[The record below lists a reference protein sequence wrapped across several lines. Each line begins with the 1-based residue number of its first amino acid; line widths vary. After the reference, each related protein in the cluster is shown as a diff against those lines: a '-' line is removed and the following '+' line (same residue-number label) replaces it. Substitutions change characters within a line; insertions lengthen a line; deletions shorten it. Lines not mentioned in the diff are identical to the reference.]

1 MNWLETVKTVV
12 EIISYPIIAFFTVA
26 LFYATWILAKQT
38 KIKDAHDEKQRQTE
52 NIKRCIVLAGS
63 IIGLNPTVLSAN
75 FSGELVQMFNEL
87 LTLSESSN
95 DSETKRLLEIVASR
109 FSVARLAP
117 PVNELD
123 PGLLDSLTKLQDRL
137 RQEIIELQRKL
148 GNYHRG

>member
-87 LTLSESSN
+87 LNLSESSN